1 METSIETRILKVG
14 DLVIV
19 KEDQILQEGSRFE
32 HILILLTID
41 LNKTQGQCIG
51 MKYLLINFNYLALWI
66 FVLFPS
72 LNLDPKVNN

>member
-51 MKYLLINFNYLALWI
+51 MKYLIVTTN
-66 FVLFPS
+66 
-72 LNLDPKVNN
+72 KVIAREGLY

>member
-51 MKYLLINFNYLALWI
+51 MKYIVTNFFRL
-66 FVLFPS
+66 
-72 LNLDPKVNN
+72 